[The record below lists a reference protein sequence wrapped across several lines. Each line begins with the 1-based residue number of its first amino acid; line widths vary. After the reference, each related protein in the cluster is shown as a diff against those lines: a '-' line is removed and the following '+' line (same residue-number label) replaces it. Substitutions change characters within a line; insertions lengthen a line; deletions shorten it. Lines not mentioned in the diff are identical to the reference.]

1 MYIGPYRFDLE
12 LRELVHTRT
21 ESAPSFKL
29 SDIEYLVLHQ
39 LMMARGQVVSIDS
52 MCADLLPQVV
62 SYQDIATAVQ
72 SIKRFLGAEYAML
85 IEDVAKQGYMLH
97 VKAKDKPMLACS
109 LSAISIKNYVL
120 CLILG
125 VLLIIFLAT
134 NLKTTSDISLS
145 IPYKLHIKDSGSVLV
160 PIYAA
165 DADKAK
171 YKARVEQLALKLA
184 RCEKLKWQ
192 RIYVAPSSNGN
203 KVDFLMNDIADDGKA
218 CNNLKV
224 RNVEDNWN
232 FIDVTWLKEAGFC
245 E

>member
-62 SYQDIATAVQ
+62 SHHDIATAVQ

-145 IPYKLHIKDSGSVLV
+145 MPDKVKIAGTESILV
-160 PIYAA
+160 PIYAK
-165 DADKAK
+165 DKDKAD
-171 YKARVEQLALKLA
+171 YKSRVKELAGKLA
-184 RCEKLKWQ
+184 ACNKVNWQ
-192 RIYVAPSSNGN
+192 RIYVAPSSDGGRL
-203 KVDFLMNDIADDGKA
+203 DFVMNNVADDGMA
-218 CNNLKV
+218 CRNLKV
-224 RNVEDNWN
+224 KDVDNNWG
-232 FIDVTWLKEAGFC
+232 FINSTWLKEVGLC
-245 E
+245 D